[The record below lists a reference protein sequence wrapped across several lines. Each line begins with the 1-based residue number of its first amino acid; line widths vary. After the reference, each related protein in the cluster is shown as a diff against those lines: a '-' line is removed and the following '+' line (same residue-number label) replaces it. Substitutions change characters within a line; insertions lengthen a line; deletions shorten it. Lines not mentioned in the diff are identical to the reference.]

1 MSQAATG
8 KKTKGPAR
16 SSKSGERR
24 GGVGG
29 RRLAE
34 AFDTVTALPALAEA
48 RRRLVGLCDQQA
60 PSPVDVSEAIE
71 ADTALAIA
79 IMRAANNGEGPS
91 GRTGGVREAVEYLQA
106 DGVATL
112 ATGLETYDVL
122 DQPGSSSRHERFRR
136 HGVAVRIGAERIG
149 ELARVP
155 QRDELAVA
163 ALLHDVGKLVLAE
176 LYGYEHA
183 FQAPGESPDEHARRE
198 RRELGIDHALVGA
211 VLVRRWGLP
220 SVVASAVERHHSA
233 DASGHAAAIRL
244 ADLVV
249 HHAAGDPVSSESMR
263 EVAASLDIDENGLNG
278 LLFEFP
284 HLGEPRRR
292 SSEPCPLST
301 RELDALRGLG
311 EGLVYKQI
319 AQELTL
325 SVSTVRTHLHNVYR
339 KIGAVDRAQAVLI
352 ARERGWL

>member
-1 MSQAATG
+1 MSTATES
-8 KKTKGPAR
+8 KTKGAAR
-16 SSKSGERR
+16 GAKGADRR

-34 AFDTVTALPALAEA
+34 AFDLVTSMPALAEA
-48 RRRLVGLCDQQA
+48 RRRLVGLCEQEV
-60 PSPVDVSEAIE
+60 PSPGDVSEAIE
-71 ADTALAIA
+71 TDAALAVA

-106 DGVATL
+106 EGVASL
-112 ATGLETYDVL
+112 ANGLETYDIL
-122 DQPGSSSRHERFRR
+122 DQPGTSSRHERFRR
-136 HGVAVRIGAERIG
+136 HGVAVRIGTERIG
-149 ELARVP
+149 EMARLP

-176 LYGYEHA
+176 LYGYDQA
-183 FQAPGESPDEHARRE
+183 FQGPGTSPDEHARHE

-211 VLVRRWGLP
+211 VLIRRWGLP
-220 SVVASAVERHHSA
+220 SIVASAVERHHSV
-233 DASGHAAAIRL
+233 DATGHAAAIRL

-249 HHAAGDPVSSESMR
+249 HHAAGDPVSAESMR
-263 EVAASLDIDENGLNG
+263 DVAASLDIDEAGLNT

-311 EGLVYKQI
+311 EGMVYKQI